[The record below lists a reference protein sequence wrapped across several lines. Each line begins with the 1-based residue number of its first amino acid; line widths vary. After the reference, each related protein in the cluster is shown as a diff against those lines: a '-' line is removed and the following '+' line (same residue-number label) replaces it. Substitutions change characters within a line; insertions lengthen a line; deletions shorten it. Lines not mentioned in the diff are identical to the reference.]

1 MKSFYQINENEI
13 TKGVGLFDK
22 EDRKDVSARAG
33 YKYSPYGQ
41 TLHNRE
47 ALDVM
52 DDPDFKST
60 KQTNKKIKDIENG
73 LITVIMDETTYSE
86 TKEKERSDYIKSGF
100 SQSLYQFQRFLKEI
114 EKVDEITFENF
125 KTFLDDIHHNNIYWF
140 NDVVTELNRIFRKSL
155 KKEV

>member
-1 MKSFYQINENEI
+1 MEK
-13 TKGVGLFDK
+13 
-22 EDRKDVSARAG
+22 
-33 YKYSPYGQ
+33 
-41 TLHNRE
+41 
-47 ALDVM
+47 
-52 DDPDFKST
+52 
-60 KQTNKKIKDIENG
+60 TNKKIKDIENG

-155 KKEV
+155 KK